1 MECFKCGMVIGDH
14 KICPNC
20 GSDLRAYRRFVG
32 ISNYLYNQGLE
43 KAKVGQLS
51 GAMQDLKLS
60 LQYNKT
66 NTNARNLLGLI
77 YYRIGEG
84 AMAAREWMVST
95 GYQAQGNIAQDYLEE
110 IGRHTPDHER
120 INQSS
125 KKFNQVLLYCRQ
137 GSLDMA
143 RIQLK
148 KMLADDPDNLKA
160 MQLLALIFFHEEKPE
175 EAIDVLEKALEIDKD
190 NPRSLGYLDECTRFI
205 AQNGSKKQKK
215 KTSRKYKNGNETII
229 QPEALKFQTFFGV
242 AANIVFGIVIG
253 GALVWFLAV
262 PAIQK
267 KAINDAAVNVN
278 EATETIASK
287 NQVIK
292 TLQDEQSEL
301 LRQLEEE
308 KEVTADKEKAIDSAE
323 ALLSA
328 YMTYGEGD
336 ITSAGESLEKV
347 DVDCLTPELKSIYE
361 ELSGYVNVRYM
372 EQTFNSGSKDYSLGR
387 YDSAITEL
395 SKVISIDETFGDGEA
410 LYTLAHAYRKNGDK
424 VNALLLYK
432 RVVELFPGTNAAY
445 NASIYI
451 SQLEA
456 E

>member
-20 GSDLRAYRRFVG
+20 GTDLRAYRRFVG

-77 YYRIGEG
+77 YYHIGEG
-84 AMAAREWMVST
+84 ALAAREWMVSK
-95 GYQAQGNIAQDYLEE
+95 GFQAEGNIAQDYLEE

-125 KKFNQVLLYCRQ
+125 KKYNQVLLYCRQ
-137 GSLDMA
+137 GNLDMA

-148 KMLADDPDNLKA
+148 KMLADDPDNIKA
-160 MQLLALIFFHEEKPE
+160 MQLLALIFIHEEKPE
-175 EAIDVLEKALEIDKD
+175 EAIDVLEKALEVDKD

-229 QPEALKFQTFFGV
+229 QPEILRFQTFFGM
-242 AANIVFGIVIG
+242 AANIIFGIVIG

-262 PAIQK
+262 PGIQK
-267 KAINDAAVNVN
+267 KAINDAAVSVN

-292 TLQDEQSEL
+292 SLEDGQNDL

-308 KEVTADKEKAIDSAE
+308 KTVTAEKEKAIDSAE
-323 ALLSA
+323 ALISA
-328 YMTYGEGD
+328 YMTYGDGD

-347 DVDCLTPELKSIYE
+347 DVESLTPELKAIYD

-445 NASIYI
+445 NAQIYI
-451 SQLEA
+451 GQLEA